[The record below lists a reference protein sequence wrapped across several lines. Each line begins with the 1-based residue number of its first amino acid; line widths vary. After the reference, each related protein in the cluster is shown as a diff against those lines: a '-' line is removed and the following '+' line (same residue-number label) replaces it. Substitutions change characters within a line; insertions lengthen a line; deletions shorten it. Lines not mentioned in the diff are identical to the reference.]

1 MYMLQ
6 VYLLVAVPIFVLAGL
21 LTLALFVWSTMKDY
35 ARARRELRRIVLV
48 NSGRPLALPV
58 VDPIHHSRTLEART
72 LEAA

>member
-1 MYMLQ
+1 MIYMLQ
-6 VYLLVAVPIFVLAGL
+6 VYLLVAIPVFILAGL

-48 NSGRPLALPV
+48 NSGRPTALPAI
-58 VDPIHHSRTLEART
+58 DQLHRPRT

>member
-1 MYMLQ
+1 MMYMLQ
-6 VYLLVAVPIFVLAGL
+6 VYLLVAVPVFVLAGL

-48 NSGRPLALPV
+48 HSGGAAASPAIDRLHRP
-58 VDPIHHSRTLEART
+58 RT